1 MPEFTS
7 NQKAAITHAN
17 HNILV
22 SASAGSGKTTV
33 LVERVIQKLLA
44 AENPVSLDQMLIVT
58 FTDAAAKEMRDRIE
72 VALKKGIET
81 ASQPPVDNERLQA
94 LQEQLLILPTANIST
109 LHAFALRLIEHYYHV
124 IDLDPQFRLLA
135 DTAEAEMMQ
144 NEVLA
149 ALFEERYAND
159 AAFPELVQLFAKK
172 GDEGMA
178 ETVLRLY
185 NFANARADM
194 DAWLDGLAKRYL
206 IDGHYTQSAFYQNE
220 LRPLILPRLERAQN
234 SLATALAEVEAY
246 SDDKNAKKRADFIAD
261 ELTQLT
267 NLQARFNDP
276 TSSWDELRASF
287 NLLEWRAIAGR
298 SNKDTDEL
306 VKEAMEVAKGYREEA
321 KEQLQAIKA
330 NYFLLDETSLL
341 AVTAKVAT
349 ATANLVAI
357 VKDFNTQFS
366 QFKRQKQVLDFS
378 DLEHFALQILQDP
391 ATAKTLQA
399 RYREIMVDEYQDI
412 NPLQETLLTSLSNGH
427 NMFMVGDV
435 KQSIYGFRL
444 ADPSLFMAK
453 YQAYQN
459 WDDQTQPAPL
469 NERIILPE
477 NFRSHKN
484 VTGFTNMI
492 FTQIMNQTLGD
503 LDYDGSAKLVY
514 QAKVYEDVPPVAELL
529 IYLDQDADGHGAPEI
544 PADGEEVA
552 DDLEELNN
560 DKTSAQLLIMA
571 EKIKELVL
579 NGGQRFDK
587 ETQQMIPVNWGDIAI
602 LEPTRKMNLKLVEI
616 FKAAGIPVVVNDAD
630 NYFQTVEINI
640 MLSLLQIIDNPNQDI
655 PLAAVLRSPIVGLG
669 ENDLAR
675 IRTQDMQGNFYVA
688 VTKFM
693 QGYADKSMIIT
704 EPAMVGIYEKLAP
717 FFEQFQQWRQ
727 LATQNQL
734 VDLIWRIYEE
744 TGYFEYVGGMP
755 AGLQRQANLHALY
768 ERAKTF
774 ETSSY
779 VGLFSFIQYI
789 EQLRKNEKDLA
800 SAAVDTSENAV
811 QVMTIHASKGREFP
825 IVFLLDATH
834 QFNVLDLTKG
844 LLIDDQAGIAMPYL
858 EPTQRLQIDLPQQ
871 AYIKD
876 LAKRRAWAE
885 ELRVLYVALTRAE
898 QQLYLVG
905 AYNSGKQLQSRWLG
919 SNQQSTLFID
929 DLTRLG
935 VNNFMDLIGLALLR
949 HPNFPSELF
958 TDIEIQAL
966 PALKDDQSQFVV
978 HTYDRSQVLALNS
991 AQMTLPTSTVTH
1003 SEIDTINVDDV
1014 QQIAKAQ
1021 AVLAYQYPHQIATQ
1035 TTAYQSVSEVKR
1047 LFEDPD
1053 NSVHAQIKLT
1063 TNGFAEA
1070 NRLVDEDFAT
1080 PKFLE
1085 QLTQPSS
1092 LAVGSATHLV
1102 LQALDLQQVIDESTI
1117 RDCIKKLVL
1126 TGALTQDVADQIKV
1140 TALVQLF
1147 ATPFGELLKQSAA
1160 AVKREQPFSML
1171 MYARELY
1178 HGYTGGDERVLI
1190 HGIMDGYFVTDDDQL
1205 ILFDYKTDFVP
1216 HGQSQVLVERYQG
1229 QLNLYA
1235 VALAKIMHRPVDQ
1248 KYIISLALGQA
1259 IPVP

>member
-1 MPEFTS
+1 MPEFTA

-44 AENPVSLDQMLIVT
+44 AENSVSLDQMLIVT

-72 VALKKGIET
+72 VALKKGIDI
-81 ASQPPVDNERLQA
+81 ASQEPVDNERLQA

-109 LHAFALRLIEHYYHV
+109 LHAFALRLIENYYHV

-149 ALFEERYAND
+149 ALFENLYATD
-159 AAFPELVQLFAKK
+159 EEFPTLVQLFGKK
-172 GDEGMA
+172 GDDGMV

-194 DAWLDGLAKRYL
+194 DTWLDGLIQRYL
-206 IDGHYTQSAFYQNE
+206 IDDNYTQSAFYQAD
-220 LRPLILPRLERAQN
+220 LRPLILPRLEQAKG
-234 SLATALAEVEAY
+234 SLQDAVAEIEPY
-246 SDDKNAKKRADFIAD
+246 TDDKNAKKRADFIAD
-261 ELTQLT
+261 ELAQLI
-267 NLQARFNDP
+267 NLQAKFNDS
-276 TSSWDELRASF
+276 TSTWDELRQGIQA
-287 NLLEWRAIAGR
+287 LEWRSIAGR
-298 SNKDTDEL
+298 ANKDTDEL
-306 VKEAMEVAKGYREEA
+306 VKAAMETSKGYREQA
-321 KEQLQAIKA
+321 KEQLQAIAA
-330 NYFLLDETSLL
+330 NYFLLDEKSLL
-341 AVTAKVAT
+341 AVTAKVAQ
-349 ATANLVAI
+349 ATQQLVMI
-357 VKDFNTQFS
+357 VKEFNTQFS
-366 QFKRQKQVLDFS
+366 NFKRQKQVLDFS

-453 YQAYQN
+453 YQAYTSWQDVN
-459 WDDQTQPAPL
+459 QAPPA

-484 VTGFTNMI
+484 VTSFTNMI

-514 QAKVYEDVPPVAELL
+514 QAKVYEEVPPVAELL
-529 IYLDQDADGHGAPEI
+529 IYLDQDEAGHGVPDI
-544 PADGEEVA
+544 PNSEMATS
-552 DDLEELNN
+552 DDDEELNN
-560 DKTSAQLLIMA
+560 DKASAQLMIMA
-571 EKIKELVL
+571 DKIKNLVL

-587 ETQQMIPVNWGDIAI
+587 ETQQMVNVNWGDIAI
-602 LEPTRKMNLKLVEI
+602 LEPTRKLNLKLVEI

-675 IRTQDMQGNFYVA
+675 IRMQDMQGNFYVA
-688 VTKFM
+688 VSKFM
-693 QGYADKSMIIT
+693 QGYADGTLIIT
-704 EPAMVGIYEKLAP
+704 DTAMVTVYEKLAA
-717 FFEQFQQWRQ
+717 FFAQFKIWRQ

-774 ETSSY
+774 ESSSY
-779 VGLFSFIQYI
+779 IGLFSFIQYI

-834 QFNVLDLTKG
+834 QFNVLDLNKG

-876 LAKRRAWAE
+876 LAKRRLWAE

-905 AYNSGKQLQSRWLG
+905 AYNSSKQLQSRWAA
-919 SNQQSTLFID
+919 SSQQKTLFID

-935 VNNFMDLIGLALLR
+935 VNNFMDLIGLAILR
-949 HPNFPSELF
+949 HPSFPTELF
-958 TDIEIQAL
+958 TDIEIQPLRAL
-966 PALKDDQSQFVV
+966 QDDHSQFIV
-978 HTYDRSQVLALNS
+978 HTYDRAQVLALDTT
-991 AQMTLPTSTVTH
+991 QMAAPSSESTSTH
-1003 SEIDTINVDDV
+1003 LAEIDIDDV
-1014 QQIAKAQ
+1014 NAVAKAQ
-1021 AVLAYQYPHQIATQ
+1021 AIMAYQYPHQIATQ

-1047 LFEDPD
+1047 VFEDPD
-1053 NSVHAQIKLT
+1053 NSAGVQIKLT
-1063 TNGFAEA
+1063 TNGLAQA
-1070 NRLVDEDFAT
+1070 NRLVDENFAT
-1080 PKFLE
+1080 PKFLDGG
-1085 QLTQPSS
+1085 TKPASM
-1092 LAVGSATHLV
+1092 AIGSATHLV
-1102 LQALDLQQVIDESTI
+1102 LQTLALQEPLNHDTI
-1117 RDCIKKLVL
+1117 LNCINTLVL
-1126 TGALTQDVADQIKV
+1126 QGALTEDVAAQINV
-1140 TALVQLF
+1140 NALSQLF
-1147 ATPFGELLKQSAA
+1147 NTPFGKMLVQSADV
-1160 AVKREQPFSML
+1160 VKREQPFSML
-1171 MYARELY
+1171 MHARDLY

-1190 HGIMDGYFVTDDDQL
+1190 HGIMDGYLVTNDNQL
-1205 ILFDYKTDFVP
+1205 ILFDYKTDFVAAN
-1216 HGQSQVLVERYQG
+1216 QADVLVERYQG

-1235 VALAKIMHRPVDQ
+1235 VALEKIMKRPVDK

-1259 IPVP
+1259 IEV

>member
-7 NQKAAITHAN
+7 NQKAAIKHAD

-33 LVERVIQKLLA
+33 LVERVIQKLLSTD
-44 AENPVSLDQMLIVT
+44 NPVSLDQLLIVT

-72 VALKKGIET
+72 VALKKGISE
-81 ASQPPVDNERLQA
+81 ASQEPIDNERLQA

-144 NEVLA
+144 NEVLTS
-149 ALFEERYAND
+149 LFEDLYANEEY
-159 AAFPELVQLFAKK
+159 FPELVQLFGKK
-172 GDEGMA
+172 GDEGITEA
-178 ETVLRLY
+178 VLRLY

-194 DAWLDGLAKRYL
+194 DAWLDNLAQRYV
-206 IDGHYTQSAFYQNE
+206 ITDSYTQSAFYQKQ
-220 LRPLILPRLERAQN
+220 LRPLILPRLERAKA
-234 SLATALAEVEAY
+234 SLQAAFAEVDAY
-246 SDDKNAKKRADFIAD
+246 SDDKSAKKRAEFIAGEIIQVND
-261 ELTQLT
+261 
-267 NLQARFNDP
+267 LQIKFNDP
-276 TSSWDELRASF
+276 TSTWDELRQMF
-287 NLLEWRAIAGR
+287 NALEWRTIAGR
-298 SNKDTDEL
+298 SSKDTDEL
-306 VKEAMEVAKGYREEA
+306 VKVALERAKNYREQA
-321 KEQLQAIKA
+321 KEQLQALKDS
-330 NYFLLDETSLL
+330 YFLLDETSLL
-341 AVTAKVAT
+341 AVTNKVAK
-349 ATANLVAI
+349 ATDHLVTI
-357 VKDFNTQFS
+357 VKAFNTQFS
-366 QFKRQKQVLDFS
+366 AFKRQKQVLDFS
-378 DLEHFALQILQDP
+378 DLEHFALQILQDE

-412 NPLQETLLTSLSNGH
+412 NPLQETLLTSLSNGK

-453 YQAYQN
+453 YQAYKPWKDEN
-459 WDDQTQPAPL
+459 QPAPI

-484 VTGFTNMI
+484 VTNFTNMI

-514 QAKVYEDVPPVAELL
+514 QAKIYEEVPPVAELL
-529 IYLDQDADGHGAPEI
+529 IYLDQD
-544 PADGEEVA
+544 EEGQAKTVPSS
-552 DDLEELNN
+552 DDFDTNDTPEELNN

-571 EKIKELVL
+571 EKIKNLVL

-587 ETQQMIPVNWGDIAI
+587 ESQQMVNVHWGDIAI
-602 LEPTRKMNLKLVEI
+602 LEPTRKMNLKLVEV
-616 FKAAGIPVVVNDAD
+616 FKAADIPVVVNDAD

-675 IRTQDMQGNFYVA
+675 LRTQDMQGNFYVA

-693 QGYADKSMIIT
+693 QAYADSTNIIT
-704 EPAMVGIYEKLAP
+704 DPAMAAIYEKLAP
-717 FFEQFQQWRQ
+717 FFAQFKVWRQ

-755 AGLQRQANLHALY
+755 SGIQRQANLHALY

-779 VGLFSFIQYI
+779 IGLFSFIQYI

-834 QFNVLDLTKG
+834 QFNVLDLNKG
-844 LLIDDQAGIAMPYL
+844 LLIDDQAGVALPYL

-905 AYNSGKQLQSRWLG
+905 AYNSNKQLQSRWGG
-919 SNQQSTLFID
+919 SNHQETMFID

-935 VNNFMDLIGLALLR
+935 VNNFMDLVGLALLR
-949 HPNFPSELF
+949 HPNFPQELF
-958 TDIEIQAL
+958 TDIEIKSL
-966 PALKDDQSQFVV
+966 PALKDDHSQFIV
-978 HTYDRSQVLALNS
+978 HTYDRSQVLAL
-991 AQMTLPTSTVTH
+991 TTSQVGTESITTQTQAL
-1003 SEIDTINVDDV
+1003 EIDVDDAQKV
-1014 QQIAKAQ
+1014 AKAQ
-1021 AVLAYQYPHQIATQ
+1021 AIMAYQYPHQIATQ

-1053 NSVHAQIKLT
+1053 NLDTMQIKLT
-1063 TNGFAEA
+1063 ADGFAKA
-1070 NRLVDEDFAT
+1070 NRFVDENFAK
-1080 PKFLE
+1080 PKFME
-1085 QLTQPSS
+1085 HATKPSS

-1102 LQALDLQQVIDESTI
+1102 LQALDLQQVVDKTAILA
-1117 RDCIKKLVL
+1117 CINHLV
-1126 TGALTQDVADQIKV
+1126 TQGAILEEVAKQINTQ
-1140 TALVQLF
+1140 ALVQLF
-1147 ATPFGELLKQSAA
+1147 TTPFGKLLIHQANT
-1160 AVKREQPFSML
+1160 VKREQPFSML
-1171 MYARELY
+1171 MYAHELY
-1178 HGYTGGDERVLI
+1178 QGYTGGEERVLI
-1190 HGIMDGYFVTDDDQL
+1190 HGIMDGYVLTEANEV

-1216 HGQSQVLVERYQG
+1216 KGQVDVLIERYQG

-1235 VALAKIMHRPVDQ
+1235 VALAKIMKRPVDK
-1248 KYIISLALGQA
+1248 KYIVSLALGQV
-1259 IPVP
+1259 IEVP